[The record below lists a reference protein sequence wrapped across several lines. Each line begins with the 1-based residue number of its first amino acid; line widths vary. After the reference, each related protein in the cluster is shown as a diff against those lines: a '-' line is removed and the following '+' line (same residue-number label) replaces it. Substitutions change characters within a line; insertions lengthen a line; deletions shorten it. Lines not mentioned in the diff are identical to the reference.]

1 MNEWVKY
8 KPDNMKISLIPI
20 TIVII
25 FFIININIGFVNSV
39 AAANPKSFTDDP
51 FIDDE
56 KFMEKGIKYYFL
68 DWMLSFPNKW
78 YTFRKAVEP
87 IYT

>member
-1 MNEWVKY
+1 MKIFRIMNEWVKY

-56 KFMEKGIKYYFL
+56 KFMEKGIK
-68 DWMLSFPNKW
+68 
-78 YTFRKAVEP
+78 
-87 IYT
+87 